1 MNEEIV
7 KNISLELNIKEIQV
21 KNTLNLLENGATIP
35 FIARY
40 RKEAT
45 GSLDENQIS
54 KINEVYTYQVNLEKR
69 KLDVIRLID
78 EKGLLTE
85 DLEKKIKDATKLV
98 EVEDLYRPFKEKKKT
113 KATEAIKL
121 GLEPLAKEILNE
133 NKNIYMIASKFINDK
148 VKNIDMAIEQALYIV
163 AENISDNAS
172 FRKYIRN
179 NMEKYGILKVNKK
192 KNKEDNNKIY
202 EMYYDYTEKVEYIKP
217 HRILAI
223 NRGEKE
229 DILNVNIEVNKDYIQ
244 NYLKNKLIHKLDYP
258 TAKLLELAINDAL
271 KRLII
276 PSIEREVRTSLT
288 EKAEDAAIVNFS
300 KNLHNI
306 LLQPPIKD
314 KKVLGFD
321 PAFRTGCK
329 LAVVNEV
336 GDLLH
341 IDLVNP
347 HTSVNKINEEKQK
360 ILALIDKYDIDIIAI
375 GNGTASRES
384 EAFIASTIKE
394 AKKQVNY
401 IIVNEA
407 GASVYSASKLAQEEF
422 PDLHVEQRSAVSI
435 ARRLIDPLSELVK
448 IDPKSI
454 GVGMYQHDVT
464 EKKLEK
470 ELTFVVETAVN
481 SVGVNVNTAS
491 LELLSYIS
499 GLNKKMAQKL
509 IDYKRKVGKIK
520 NREELKKVF
529 SPKVYEQAI
538 GFLRIPDAYDYFDKT
553 AIHPESYNI
562 ALNILNKYNLTKD
575 DMGTDKI
582 KKVLNNIDV
591 TSLSNEVNSDVYT
604 VTDIIKSLTF
614 PLRDP
619 RDEIAAPVLRSDVL
633 TIDDLK
639 VGMELE
645 GVVRNVIDFGAFI
658 DVGLHDDA
666 LVHISQIS
674 DDYIKHPSDVLS
686 VGDIVKAYVLD
697 VDKERQRVSL
707 TLKTSSLINL

>member
-1 MNEEIV
+1 MNEEII

-69 KLDVIRLID
+69 KLDVIRLIE

-202 EMYYDYTEKVEYIKP
+202 EMYYDYNEKVEYIKP

-244 NYLKNKLIHKLDYP
+244 NYLKNKLIHKIDYP